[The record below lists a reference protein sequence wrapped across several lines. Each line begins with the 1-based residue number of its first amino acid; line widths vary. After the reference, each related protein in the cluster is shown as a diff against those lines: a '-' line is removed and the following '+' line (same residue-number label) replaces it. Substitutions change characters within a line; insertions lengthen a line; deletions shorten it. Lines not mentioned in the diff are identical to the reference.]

1 MMNSNPKFL
10 WISASPSL
18 KSFHRRLL
26 NNLAKVVEIEFWEY
40 YQTPDETSSIDGSI
54 NLLREYLQ
62 DSNRSVHLIG
72 HGIGGIIALGYAR
85 LYPAKIA
92 SLTLLSV
99 AAQPAIT
106 WHSYYYSQLKTLP
119 SSRYCVLRSIAT
131 NLLPY
136 SCSNYINDLVPRLE
150 RDLLESP
157 SNHSLL
163 KLAPLSQGGVEM
175 PIMICG
181 GKGDPI
187 ITESALF
194 GWRSYFKSE
203 DIIWRSP
210 EGGHFFHHFNSD
222 LLAYHIHKF
231 WHQIEPQLLPNRIA
245 HLELK

>member
-1 MMNSNPKFL
+1 MNHNSKFI

-26 NNLAKVVEIEFWEY
+26 HNLAKVVEIEFWEY
-40 YQTPDETSSIDGSI
+40 YQTPDESSSIDGAI
-54 NLLREYLQ
+54 DLLREYLE
-62 DSNRSVHLIG
+62 DKNLSVHLIG

-85 LYPAKIA
+85 LFPGKVL

-119 SSRYCVLRSIAT
+119 SSRDCILRSIAH
-131 NLLPY
+131 NLLGD
-136 SCSNYINDLVPRLE
+136 SCLSRIQDLVVRLQ

-163 KLAPLSQGGVEM
+163 KLEPLAQGGVEM
-175 PIMICG
+175 PLMICG
-181 GKGDPI
+181 SEDDPV

-194 GWRSYFKSE
+194 SWRSYFKSG

-210 EGGHFFHHFNSD
+210 EGGHLFHHFNSE
-222 LLAYHIHKF
+222 LLGYHIQKF
-231 WHQIEPQLLPNRIA
+231 WQQIEPMALSSRSI

>member
-1 MMNSNPKFL
+1 MNYKSKFI

-26 NNLAKVVEIEFWEY
+26 HNLAKVVEIEFWEY
-40 YQTPDETSSIDGSI
+40 YQTPDESSLIDGAI
-54 NLLREYLQ
+54 DLLREYLA
-62 DSNRSVHLIG
+62 NEARSVHLIG
-72 HGIGGIIALGYAR
+72 HGIGGIIALGYTR
-85 LYPAKIA
+85 IFPAKVL

-119 SSRYCVLRSIAT
+119 SSRDCILRSIAH
-131 NLLPY
+131 NLIGD
-136 SCSNYINDLVPRLE
+136 SCLSRIQDLVVRLE

-163 KLAPLSQGGVEM
+163 KLEPLDQGGVEM
-175 PIMICG
+175 PLMVCG
-181 GKGDPI
+181 SEDDPV

-194 GWRSYFKSE
+194 GWRSYFKSG

-210 EGGHFFHHFNSD
+210 EGGHLFHHFNSE
-222 LLAYHIHKF
+222 LLGYQIQKF
-231 WHQIEPQLLPNRIA
+231 WQQIEPMPLHTRSR